1 MKFNL
6 SASIALSSTIY
17 SPLLVA
23 AFSNSKLSPP
33 ALIRTHRSIALP
45 TLAVAETEDNLS
57 SEETKLDNYAVN
69 KLPFRELQRQCKER
83 GLAATGSTGALRS
96 RLLDALGIVECS
108 VDSQET
114 DDVSQFYFVLK
125 QFE

>member
-17 SPLLVA
+17 SPLLIT

-33 ALIRTHRSIALP
+33 SLIRTHRSIALP

-57 SEETKLDNYAVN
+57 SEETTELNYYAVN

-96 RLLDALGIVECS
+96 RLIDALGIVECS
-108 VDSQET
+108 VDSKET
-114 DDVSQFYFVLK
+114 DDVSHFYFVLV
-125 QFE
+125 F